1 MRERVCD
8 DGRREKDEVNRDV
21 DDGDLDWDNE
31 EEDELD
37 DDIIIVVTV
46 PTIDPGTW
54 KREMKGTREKTE
66 ACLTKGTVSKIAKRE
81 RESKEKR
88 KEEQISDTGMD
99 MRNIC
104 IVVV

>member
-8 DGRREKDEVNRDV
+8 DEPREKGEVNRDV

-37 DDIIIVVTV
+37 DDIIVVVTV

-54 KREMKGTREKTE
+54 KREMKEKREKTE
-66 ACLTKGTVSKIAKRE
+66 TCLTKGTVR
-81 RESKEKR
+81 
-88 KEEQISDTGMD
+88 
-99 MRNIC
+99 
-104 IVVV
+104 

>member
-8 DGRREKDEVNRDV
+8 DGRREKGEVNRNV
-21 DDGDLDWDNE
+21 DDWDLDWDNEE

-37 DDIIIVVTV
+37 DDIIVVVTV

-66 ACLTKGTVSKIAKRE
+66 TCLTKGTVSKIARE
-81 RESKEKR
+81 R
-88 KEEQISDTGMD
+88 
-99 MRNIC
+99 
-104 IVVV
+104 